1 MAGATNT
8 HDYPKLSCLSRW
20 HVESD
25 AIDRALAMVIKAQ
38 SALPP
43 LGTLL
48 RNTLPGNAWLG
59 SGGAG
64 VTAYSDGSIP
74 TKERKVPQDYA

>member
-1 MAGATNT
+1 
-8 HDYPKLSCLSRW
+8 
-20 HVESD
+20 
-25 AIDRALAMVIKAQ
+25 
-38 SALPP
+38 
-43 LGTLL
+43 LL